1 MFLLVAFF
9 SIAISGCMSQEEFQ
23 QYLIKQI
30 LGDTEQTN
38 SSADNSPRPRP
49 TALPTETP
57 VPTETPEPVA
67 IILPT
72 ETPVPTMNPV
82 PTETPTP
89 MPTPTP
95 TPEILPTPT
104 AIPTPTSTP
113 LPTPTELPTPIPTS
127 TPEPTETPLPTETPM
142 PTATSTPVPTPTP
155 NPYKEYFIYNVNLG
169 LDGGG
174 IEGEKRVVNLSGVGV
189 DGLDYLNDVVYVYLQ
204 TEQNEY
210 PLISNVD
217 MLKFLAPGT
226 DIEIRGLV
234 VNVWT
239 QGNESTATVIKVE
252 RRNKVGLPDVWKVDP
267 YYAGGRGPKNY
278 RGLVDISVK
287 VKKY

>member
-1 MFLLVAFF
+1 
-9 SIAISGCMSQEEFQ
+9 
-23 QYLIKQI
+23 
-30 LGDTEQTN
+30 
-38 SSADNSPRPRP
+38 
-49 TALPTETP
+49 
-57 VPTETPEPVA
+57 
-67 IILPT
+67 
-72 ETPVPTMNPV
+72 
-82 PTETPTP
+82 
-89 MPTPTP
+89 
-95 TPEILPTPT
+95 
-104 AIPTPTSTP
+104 
-113 LPTPTELPTPIPTS
+113 
-127 TPEPTETPLPTETPM
+127 M

-217 MLKFLAPGT
+217 TLKFLAPGT
-226 DIEIRGLV
+226 DVEIRGLV